1 LSIFN
6 IAKNRN
12 FSAAFDKKW
21 VSEVTVL
28 GGFQLKNADIGRN
41 FEKNEKFAKK
51 SKKKLAKLDS
61 TVIMNNENMVFSS

>member
-1 LSIFN
+1 LIKSGYQKLRF
-6 IAKNRN
+6 
-12 FSAAFDKKW
+12 F
-21 VSEVTVL
+21 

-51 SKKKLAKLDS
+51 SKKKLAKLDG